1 MTIKGRMEAME
12 RSVREFEA
20 RLRKRV
26 PPAFVVVNDPEAGL
40 EEFRLPDDVVDK
52 LGTIKIGRS
61 DPNDPVEDGREWVAR
76 LTAEARCVTKP
87 DA

>member
-1 MTIKGRMEAME
+1 MTFKGRMEAME

-40 EEFRLPDDVVDK
+40 EEYRLPDDVVEK

-61 DPNDPVEDGREWVAR
+61 DPSGEVESAAAWVAR
-76 LTAEARCVTKP
+76 LTAEARCVTKTS
-87 DA
+87 A

>member
-26 PPAFVVVNDPEAGL
+26 PPAFVVNDPEAGL
-40 EEFRLPDDVVDK
+40 EEYRLPDDVVEK

-61 DPNDPVEDGREWVAR
+61 DPSDELESGREWVAR

-87 DA
+87 DG